1 MNDVSKEKEN
11 IPESPG
17 KSEDR
22 EIAEIKAIK
31 EKLSEMHSD
40 IKKVMEYSNRL
51 RFETA
56 LESSRQEY

>member
-17 KSEDR
+17 KSEDW

-31 EKLSEMHSD
+31 EKRILFNLS
-40 IKKVMEYSNRL
+40 
-51 RFETA
+51 
-56 LESSRQEY
+56 